1 MCMHVYLR
9 VFMYTYTHKL
19 SLSLSLFL
27 SLTHTNKH
35 THLKV
40 VLYTLC
46 QSPLRP
52 ESPSL
57 FRQMPFRDLQ
67 LLLQLLR
74 VVQLHFKTLGFLDQ
88 PSKLDPVYLQLVRCL
103 FSIPALEPTWRG
115 L

>member
-9 VFMYTYTHKL
+9 VFMYTPL
-19 SLSLSLFL
+19 SLSLSL
-27 SLTHTNKH
+27 THTHKHKNKH

-40 VLYTLC
+40 ILYTLC
-46 QSPLRP
+46 QSPLRQ

-74 VVQLHFKTLGFLDQ
+74 VVQLSFEILGFLDQ
-88 PSKLDPVYLQLVRCL
+88 PSKLDPVCLQLVRCL
-103 FSIPALEPTWRG
+103 FSIPALEPIWRG